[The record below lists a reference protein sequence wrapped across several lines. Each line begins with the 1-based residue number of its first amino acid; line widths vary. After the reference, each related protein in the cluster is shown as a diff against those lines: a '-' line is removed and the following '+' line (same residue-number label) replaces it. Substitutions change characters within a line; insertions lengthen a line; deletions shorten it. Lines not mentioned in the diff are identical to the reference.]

1 MKKNIFRILLIIL
14 GALHLLPFFVVPYAE
29 QGLLGGL
36 MDGLGAMAGAL
47 GLGGMADSMPDAS
60 KITGMAM
67 TKLAVYFCDGD
78 ESLAMLTMAFFVAP
92 AVIGVIIALMH
103 AIGKGKVSYIFTI
116 ILSLA
121 SAGAYGF
128 VQLFLSS
135 LSQAGYEVGPIAI
148 VFLALSV
155 VQIIIAII
163 GMVKDKGEAGASV
176 GKNVK
181 VGKKDG
187 TITGVSGS
195 YAGAVIPVKSG
206 DSIVIGRDP
215 ASCGIVIKDEKASRK
230 HCTISFN
237 GENGMYS
244 VTDTSSNG
252 VFSKD
257 GGRLP
262 ANTAVPM
269 SAGSEIRIGKDGDVF
284 RLG

>member
-1 MKKNIFRILLIIL
+1 MKKSVFRILLIIL
-14 GALHLLPFFVVPYAE
+14 GALHLLPFFAVPYAE
-29 QGLLGGL
+29 LK
-36 MDGLGAMAGAL
+36 GLGSTLGQLAGAI
-47 GLGGMADSMPDAS
+47 GMGEAYPEKLTGQAAIQMAS
-60 KITGMAM
+60 IFSSDEATLITAFMVLPVVAGVLVL
-67 TKLAVYFCDGD
+67 LAN
-78 ESLAMLTMAFFVAP
+78 
-92 AVIGVIIALMH
+92 
-103 AIGKGKVSYIFTI
+103 AIGKGKLSYIATI
-116 ILSLA
+116 LF
-121 SAGAYGF
+121 SAVGA
-128 VQLFLSS
+128 
-135 LSQAGYEVGPIAI
+135 AGYGLNTITLQDFAQVGYSASPVVY
-148 VFLALSV
+148 VFLGLSAAQAV
-155 VQIIIAII
+155 IAII
-163 GMVKDKGEAGASV
+163 GMVKDKGETGASV

>member
-1 MKKNIFRILLIIL
+1 MPTREII
-14 GALHLLPFFVVPYAE
+14 
-29 QGLLGGL
+29 
-36 MDGLGAMAGAL
+36 D
-47 GLGGMADSMPDAS
+47 
-60 KITGMAM
+60 
-67 TKLAVYFCDGD
+67 
-78 ESLAMLTMAFFVAP
+78 P
-92 AVIGVIIALMH
+92 AA
-103 AIGKGKVSYIFTI
+103 T
-116 ILSLA
+116 
-121 SAGAYGF
+121 
-128 VQLFLSS
+128 
-135 LSQAGYEVGPIAI
+135 
-148 VFLALSV
+148 
-155 VQIIIAII
+155 IAII
-163 GMVKDKGEAGASV
+163 AMMLRIIAAVSPTNRPA
-176 GKNVK
+176 NPPNK

-252 VFSKD
+252 VFGKD
-257 GGRLP
+257 GRLP

-269 SAGSEIRIGKDGDVF
+269 SAGSEISIGKDGDVF

>member
-1 MKKNIFRILLIIL
+1 MKKSVFRILLIIL
-14 GALHLLPFFVVPYAE
+14 GLAHLVPFLAVPYAE
-29 QGLLGGL
+29 QTLLGGI

-47 GLGGMADSMPDAS
+47 GLGGMTEAMPDAS

-67 TKLAVYFCDGD
+67 IKLAPYFCDGD
-78 ESLAMLTMAFFVAP
+78 EALSILTMAFFIAPVA
-92 AVIGVIIALMH
+92 IGIIIALMN
-103 AIGKGKVSYIFTI
+103 ALGKGKVSYIFTLLLSFVGI
-116 ILSLA
+116 GSYAFVMLFLDSLA
-121 SAGAYGF
+121 
-128 VQLFLSS
+128 
-135 LSQAGYEVGPIAI
+135 QAGYKTSPIAI
-148 VFLALSV
+148 VFIAVSA
-155 VQIIIAII
+155 VQAVIAII
-163 GMVKDKGEAGASV
+163 GMIKDKGEAAST

-252 VFSKD
+252 VFGKD
-257 GGRLP
+257 GRLP

-269 SAGSEIRIGKDGDVF
+269 SAGSEISIGKDGDVF

>member
-1 MKKNIFRILLIIL
+1 MKKSVFRILLIIFGL
-14 GALHLLPFFVVPYAE
+14 AHLLPFLAVPYAE
-29 QGLLGGL
+29 QSLLGGL
-36 MDGLGAMAGAL
+36 MDGLGAVAGAL
-47 GLGGMADSMPDAS
+47 GLGGMGDAMPDAS

-67 TKLAVYFCDGD
+67 TKLAVFFCDGD
-78 ESLAMLTMAFFVAP
+78 EALTILTMVFFVAP
-92 AVIGVIIALMH
+92 PVIGVIIALMH

-135 LSQAGYEVGPIAI
+135 LSQNGYEVGPIAI
-148 VFLALSV
+148 IFLALSV
-155 VQIIIAII
+155 VQVIVAIVGI
-163 GMVKDKGEAGASV
+163 VKDKGEAASA

-252 VFSKD
+252 VFGKD
-257 GGRLP
+257 GRLP

>member
-1 MKKNIFRILLIIL
+1 MKKSVFRILLIIFGL
-14 GALHLLPFFVVPYAE
+14 AHLLPFLAVPYAE
-29 QGLLGGL
+29 QSLLGGL

-47 GLGGMADSMPDAS
+47 GLGGMGDAMPDAS

-67 TKLAVYFCDGD
+67 TKLAVFFCDGD
-78 ESLAMLTMAFFVAP
+78 EALAMLTMAFFVAP

-148 VFLALSV
+148 IFLALSV
-155 VQIIIAII
+155 VQVIVAIVGI
-163 GMVKDKGEAGASV
+163 VKDKGEAAST

-252 VFSKD
+252 VFGKD
-257 GGRLP
+257 GRLP

-269 SAGSEIRIGKDGDVF
+269 SAGSEISIGKDGDVF

>member
-1 MKKNIFRILLIIL
+1 MKKSVFRILLIIFGL
-14 GALHLLPFFVVPYAE
+14 AHLLPFLAVPYAE
-29 QGLLGGL
+29 QSLLGGL

-47 GLGGMADSMPDAS
+47 GLGGMTDAVPDAS

-78 ESLAMLTMAFFVAP
+78 EALAILTMAFFVAP
-92 AVIGVIIALMH
+92 AAIGVIIALMH

-135 LSQAGYEVGPIAI
+135 LSQAGYEVGPMAI

-155 VQIIIAII
+155 IQVIVAIV
-163 GMVKDKGEAGASV
+163 GLVKDKGEAASA

-187 TITGVSGS
+187 TITGVKGS
-195 YAGAVIPVKSG
+195 YEGAVIPVKSG

-269 SAGSEIRIGKDGDVF
+269 SAGSEISIGKDGDVF